1 MKKHLIAL
9 ALTAGLAG
17 LANAGDSYNLDST
30 HSYVEFHY
38 NHMGFSN
45 PSGKWFVTG
54 KINYESTDIAKS
66 SANITINVGDIVTG
80 IPKLNEHLTSA
91 MFFDVKKYPT
101 ATFIGNKI
109 TNIKGKQFDL
119 GGELTV
125 HGITKPV
132 ILHVTQNAMAANPM
146 NDIPTAGF
154 SATATIKRSDFG
166 IASYIPA
173 VSDEIQL
180 NIEIEGQLVPTKK

>member
-1 MKKHLIAL
+1 
-9 ALTAGLAG
+9 
-17 LANAGDSYNLDST
+17 
-30 HSYVEFHY
+30 
-38 NHMGFSN
+38 
-45 PSGKWFVTG
+45 
-54 KINYESTDIAKS
+54 
-66 SANITINVGDIVTG
+66 
-80 IPKLNEHLTSA
+80 

-125 HGITKPV
+125 HGVTKPV
-132 ILHVTQNAMAANPM
+132 TLHVIQNALMANPM
-146 NDIPTAGF
+146 SDIPTAGF

-173 VSDEIQL
+173 VSDEIRLNVEVEAQL
-180 NIEIEGQLVPTKK
+180 ATAKK